1 MSSGWRWTLPKGAV
15 NPIRLFAAAEG
26 SLMVGGF
33 PIGEIARELK
43 TPFYIYDAEIMRR
56 QFEKLKAA
64 LPEGVRIHY
73 SLKANPNVSVAK
85 VFRRMG
91 AGAEAASAHELK
103 TALAAGFPAGRIVFA
118 GPGKSED
125 ELRLAVKERI
135 GSINVESA
143 AELERIVRLARA
155 VKGARAGGPVRI
167 SFRVNLDALPGAR
180 GEIMTGGPR
189 KFGVD
194 AAGLAPLAR
203 RAVDSGVVDLRGFH
217 FFAGTQITSAGTLAA
232 AHRRFAEW
240 AKGFAEDVRI
250 QVKSL
255 NFGGGLGIPFRD
267 GEPELDVKS
276 LGGALTE
283 IRKGFAGSAFFENTK
298 FLVEPG
304 RYLVGPSG
312 IYVARVTDVKTSMG
326 RRYVMTDGGIHHA
339 LIPIVLNKNYPSAIL
354 NKMDGRKTV
363 EVTVAGPLCA
373 SADQFSRRLKLPEPE
388 VGDLLGVFNS
398 GAYGYTA
405 GMVYFLS
412 HPLPAEAMTDG
423 GALYLIR
430 RRRKPER
437 GIMTKINLR

>member
-1 MSSGWRWTLPKGAV
+1 MD
-15 NPIRLFAAAEG
+15 PIRLFAADKG
-26 SLMVGGF
+26 SLEVGGF
-33 PIGEIARELK
+33 PIGEIARKLK
-43 TPFYIYDAEIMRR
+43 TPFYIYDAAIMRL
-56 QFEKLKAA
+56 QYEKLKAA
-64 LPEGVRIHY
+64 LPEGVHIHY
-73 SLKANPNVSVAK
+73 SLKANPNVSVAR
-85 VFRRMG
+85 VFRLMG

-125 ELRLAVKERI
+125 ELRLAVRERI

-143 AELERIVRLARA
+143 AELDRVLSLAGRLKKTRA
-155 VKGARAGGPVRI
+155 SGPVRI
-167 SFRVNLDALPGAR
+167 SFRVNLDALPGAK
-180 GEIMTGGPR
+180 GEIMTGGAR

-194 AAGLAPLAR
+194 AAQLAPLAR
-203 RAVDSGVVDLRGFH
+203 RAVDSGVVDFAGFH

-232 AHRRFAEW
+232 AHRRFAAW
-240 AKGFAEDVRI
+240 AKGFAEDMRI
-250 QVKSL
+250 PVKSL

-267 GEPELDVKS
+267 SEPELDVKKLGRS
-276 LGGALTE
+276 LAE
-283 IRKGFAGSAFFENTK
+283 IRKDLSGSAFFKDTR

-312 IYVARVTDVKTSMG
+312 IYVTRVTDVKTSMG
-326 RRYVMTDGGIHHA
+326 RRYVITDGGVHHA

-354 NKMDGRKTV
+354 NKMDRRRTA

-373 SADQFSRRLKLPEPE
+373 SADQFSRNLRLPEPE

-412 HPLPAEAMTDG
+412 HPAPAEAMTDKG
-423 GALYLIR
+423 SLYLIR
-430 RRRKPER
+430 KRRKPER
-437 GIMTKINLR
+437 GIMTKINLQ